1 MVVPF
6 HIYERKD
13 LLRNNINTL
22 SRDTFHYQ
30 NVAISLKVKIEYKNF
45 FTSMSLHNC
54 IKLVFI
60 DVYRYK
66 RLLFMQSTHKSS
78 YKMSYFKDL
87 ILIKTC
93 GFMYLL

>member
-30 NVAISLKVKIEYKNF
+30 NVAISLKVEIEYKNF

-54 IKLVFI
+54 KVHTNPHIKRRI
-60 DVYRYK
+60 
-66 RLLFMQSTHKSS
+66 S
-78 YKMSYFKDL
+78 
-87 ILIKTC
+87 KT
-93 GFMYLL
+93 